1 MNLESLL
8 EPVEHEA
15 TPCKILKI
23 IMELED
29 PYRSAVVQM
38 LNTRFMDGGLSD
50 EKLSMKMKKAGLRVS
65 WQVIYRHR
73 SKICCCY
80 RGK

>member
-1 MNLESLL
+1 MNLDKLL

-15 TPCKILKI
+15 RPCKILRI
-23 IMELED
+23 IMGLED

-38 LNTRFMDGGLSD
+38 LNMRFNDGGLSD
-50 EKLSMKMKKAGLRVS
+50 EGLAKKMKSAGLRVS

-73 SKICCCY
+73 VKLCCCY